1 MNSEIIRQF
10 FEILENNIL
19 KSLNEEKLVRRIKLI
34 IDNSKDLNI
43 TIKAISFELRKIIE
57 KYTSLNQYIKKEEK
71 NKNNKNYNTN
81 FKSDKRNNNKI
92 SLEESKENLQN
103 NFFNMMEDEK
113 EEVNYF
119 ENLSDNNIDNNIDSD
134 NEQENEQN
142 NNSFFDKISNKNY
155 NINDIEDNLLNN
167 KEDNISNDDNNSDKN
182 EGINKEA
189 YENFLKT
196 EQKTFFDLEEKNKS
210 PITIEQMD
218 ITKDERKSFDSIL
231 DKLNMKK
238 SFYKIMQIREKFI
251 LKSKF
256 TFIRG
261 KKGDHLIIPDET
273 GKYYEYFFQK
283 TYKGVY
289 MLKCED
295 YKRCQGYA
303 KVKTSNCK
311 FSIIRKHTLPYE
323 EHTYNKRRK

>member
-19 KSLNEEKLVRRIKLI
+19 NSLNEEKLVRRIKLI

-43 TIKAISFELRKIIE
+43 TIKAISYELRKIIE
-57 KYTSLNQYIKKEEK
+57 KYTSLNQYIKKEENNK
-71 NKNNKNYNTN
+71 IINIKSEKNNK
-81 FKSDKRNNNKI
+81 KI
-92 SLEESKENLQN
+92 SLEESKENLFQNDLFKENEKEFQINYLENFSENNDNN
-103 NFFNMMEDEK
+103 NF
-113 EEVNYF
+113 
-119 ENLSDNNIDNNIDSD
+119 DSD
-134 NEQENEQN
+134 EQENQS
-142 NNSFFDKISNKNY
+142 NNSFLNEKY
-155 NINDIEDNLLNN
+155 NFNDIEDNLLNN
-167 KEDNISNDDNNSDKN
+167 NEDEISNQNSEKNDDV
-182 EGINKEA
+182 NKEA
-189 YENFLKT
+189 FENFLKT

-261 KKGDHLIIPDET
+261 KKGDHLIIPDEN

-311 FSIIRKHTLPYE
+311 FSIVRKHTLPYE